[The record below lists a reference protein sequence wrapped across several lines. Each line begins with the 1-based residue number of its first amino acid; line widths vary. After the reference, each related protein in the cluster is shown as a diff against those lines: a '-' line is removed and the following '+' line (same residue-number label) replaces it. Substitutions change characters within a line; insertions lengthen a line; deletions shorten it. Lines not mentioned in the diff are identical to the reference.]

1 MNKTIVIGR
10 LMENPKRI
18 SDNNVVFYVAN
29 TTIKAS
35 NEVVNYH
42 RILTLGRQAEL
53 AMQHL
58 HKKDLCCIE
67 GKLTKSESG
76 EISIA
81 AEHITFLCKK

>member
-18 SDNNVVFYVAN
+18 SDNNVVFYVTN
-29 TTIKAS
+29 TALKED
-35 NEVVNYH
+35 NEVMKHH
-42 RILTLGRQAEL
+42 RILTFGKQAEL
-53 AMQHL
+53 AMRHL

-67 GKLTKSESG
+67 GKLAKAESG